1 MLSTF
6 EIQLGAELTVGMVV
20 TGLVYLDC
28 TRRGP
33 STSSR
38 IAWALACGSG
48 SVAGFLVSYAFRQ
61 ELRYLF
67 YQVLKPRPIVVS
79 PYESLLG
86 SLTTG
91 VVIAV
96 VLVALYLSGVR
107 FQNSKAA

>member
-1 MLSTF
+1 MTLF
-6 EIQLGAELTVGMVV
+6 EILVGAGLVAGMVV

-28 TRRGP
+28 TRRGL

-38 IAWALACGSG
+38 IVWALACGSG
-48 SVAGFLVSYAFRQ
+48 SVAGFLVPYAFRQ
-61 ELRYLF
+61 ELLYLY

-79 PYESLLG
+79 PYESLLV

-91 VVIAV
+91 LVIAV
-96 VLVALYLSGVR
+96 VLVVLYLSGVR